1 MSDPYL
7 HWEGTALSAVEI
19 LRRARELVAFGWCQG
34 VDATDAD
41 HRAARPWSARA
52 CYWSLPGALV
62 AALDAPEDRREGS
75 PAMIAELRLAL
86 VGISETMSAWS
97 LEEWNDEPDRTQA
110 EVVEMLT
117 AAHRWC
123 AARTHTGSP

>member
-1 MSDPYL
+1 MSDTYL
-7 HWEGTALSAVEI
+7 HWSETKPSAVEI
-19 LRRARELVAFGWCQG
+19 LRRARDLVAFGWCQG
-34 VDATDAD
+34 VDATDAE

-62 AALDAPEDRREGS
+62 AALDAPEEGREDS
-75 PAMIAELRLAL
+75 AALITELRLAL
-86 VGISETMSAWS
+86 VGVSETISAWS
-97 LEEWNDEPDRTQA
+97 LQEWNDDSGRTQA

-123 AARTHTGSP
+123 AARSPTGQP